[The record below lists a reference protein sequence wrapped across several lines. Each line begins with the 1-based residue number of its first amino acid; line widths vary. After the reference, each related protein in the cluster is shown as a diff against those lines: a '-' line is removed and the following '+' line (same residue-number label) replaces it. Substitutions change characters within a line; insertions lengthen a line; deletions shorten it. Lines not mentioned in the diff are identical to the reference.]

1 MLSSV
6 YADNLFLRFPVS
18 YGGLLLQYHF
28 SCPVQIQK
36 PRTLGRTGHDIL
48 TGRKRNALSSLHK
61 TRSLFFHPDY
71 TVGPGVTPDQPPK
84 RVADYTASRESHPAP
99 KNIMVINLRVHY
111 IAPLSCCKASLA
123 HFKHKFAFR
132 FFRIDLLDMRADLP
146 ELLREILISSLDIL
160 DIIDLAVI
168 VSRESCDHKG
178 CTCAQVR

>member
-36 PRTLGRTGHDIL
+36 PRTLVRTGHDIL

-123 HFKHKFAFR
+123 HFKHKFAFL
-132 FFRIDLLDMRADLP
+132 FFRIDLLDMCTNP
-146 ELLREILISSLDIL
+146 PKLLREILISSLNIL
-160 DIIDLAVI
+160 DIEDFTVVI
-168 VSRESCDHKG
+168 RRQRCDHKG
-178 CTCAQVR
+178 RACAQVR